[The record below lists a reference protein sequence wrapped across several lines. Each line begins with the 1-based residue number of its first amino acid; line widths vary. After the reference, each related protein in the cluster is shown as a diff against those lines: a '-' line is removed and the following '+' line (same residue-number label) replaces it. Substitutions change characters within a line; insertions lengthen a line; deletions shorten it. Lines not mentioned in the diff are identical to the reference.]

1 MAGGFK
7 INKQGIRKMTRDI
20 EREFAKNPVK
30 VPLEA
35 DSGSVSL
42 PAATTVH
49 NYHGPVVTVS
59 GDHTQIAWGN
69 EEVQQLQNRVE
80 QVAPGYEELARLVA
94 DLLANLPTFSLNE
107 ADEAEIRDNA
117 ETVLNEVVKVEP
129 DQGVIKRGLTMLKGI
144 LAPVGAGLGKAVT
157 EESAE
162 AAREVIEGL
171 GNALPL

>member
-35 DSGSVSL
+35 DPGAVSL

-59 GDHTQIAWGN
+59 GYHAQIAWGN
-69 EEVQQLQNRVE
+69 
-80 QVAPGYEELARLVA
+80 
-94 DLLANLPTFSLNE
+94 
-107 ADEAEIRDNA
+107 
-117 ETVLNEVVKVEP
+117 
-129 DQGVIKRGLTMLKGI
+129 
-144 LAPVGAGLGKAVT
+144 
-157 EESAE
+157 
-162 AAREVIEGL
+162 
-171 GNALPL
+171 

>member
-1 MAGGFK
+1 MASGFK
-7 INKQGIRKMTRDI
+7 INKQGIRKMTREI

-35 DSGSVSL
+35 DPRAVSL

-59 GDHTQIAWGN
+59 GDHAQIAWGDG
-69 EEVQQLQNRVE
+69 EVHQTQNRVE
-80 QVAPGYEELARLVA
+80 QVAPGYEELARLVT
-94 DLLANLPTFSLNE
+94 DLLANLPTFSLDE
-107 ADEAEIRDNA
+107 ADEAEIRSNA
-117 ETVLNEVVKVEP
+117 ETVLNEVTKVEP

-144 LAPVGAGLGKAVT
+144 LAPVGAGLGRAVT

-171 GNALPL
+171 GDALPF

>member
-35 DSGSVSL
+35 DPGAVSL

-59 GDHTQIAWGN
+59 GDHAQIAWGN
-69 EEVQQLQNRVE
+69 EEVHQTQNRVD

-107 ADEAEIRDNA
+107 ADEDEIRVNA
-117 ETVLNEVVKVEP
+117 ETVLNEVIKVEP

-144 LAPVGAGLGKAVT
+144 LAPVGAGLSKAVT

-162 AAREVIEGL
+162 AAREVIDGL

>member
-1 MAGGFK
+1 MAGGFE
-7 INKQGIRKMTRDI
+7 INKQGIRKMAREI

-35 DSGSVSL
+35 DPGTVSL
-42 PAATTVH
+42 PAAATVH
-49 NYHGPVVTVS
+49 NYHGPVVSVS

-69 EEVQQLQNRVE
+69 EEVQQVQNRVE
-80 QVAPGYEELARLVA
+80 QVATGFEELARLVT
-94 DLLANLPTFSLNE
+94 DLLANLPVFSLNE
-107 ADEAEIRDNA
+107 ADEAEIRENA
-117 ETVLNEVVKVEP
+117 ETVLNEVTKVKP

-144 LAPVGAGLGKAVT
+144 LAPVGAGLSKAVT

-162 AAREVIEGL
+162 AAREVIEAL